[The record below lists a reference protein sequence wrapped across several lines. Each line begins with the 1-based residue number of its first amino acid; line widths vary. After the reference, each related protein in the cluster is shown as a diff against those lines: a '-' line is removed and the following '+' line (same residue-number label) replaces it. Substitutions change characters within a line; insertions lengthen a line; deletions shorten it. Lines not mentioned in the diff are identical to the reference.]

1 MSNVADQLDS
11 VTDNISRLQS
21 KIDAEKRSL
30 DALVNE
36 NGANSMSDELQTL
49 ERRAQ
54 VMRDEMSVLSSQG
67 ESRARL
73 GIKKTDKA
81 RKVESYNQA
90 LMLMKAECETV
101 LQKPFRPDSLQG
113 DLEAL
118 VLRHEREL
126 KRLKDDRTTKVS
138 ESAGID
144 AKLALLMQSVNA
156 KTSELQGKEKEI
168 RDVCGELDFLAS
180 YKKARADVEAT
191 SEYV

>member
-1 MSNVADQLDS
+1 MSNVSDQLDT

-81 RKVESYNQA
+81 RKVEAYNQA

-101 LQKPFRPDSLQG
+101 LQKSFRPDSLQG

-118 VLRHEREL
+118 VLRQEREL

-144 AKLALLMQSVNA
+144 AKLALLMQSLNA

-168 RDVCGELDFLAS
+168 RDVCGEMGFLTS
-180 YKKARADVEAT
+180 YKKARADVEST
-191 SEYV
+191 NEYV